1 MAHRHSRS
9 PWASLALAALVA
21 ATTAGCATVGAR
33 TGGTERA
40 ETCVSWVWFE
50 TPADALDD
58 AAVAV
63 RTAGP
68 LPVTGTA
75 ELFGVDA
82 RVHTVRVTE
91 VIKGTEVRT
100 GDELE
105 VASTPVTCTGGEDYP
120 DGDPLDASGD
130 LVLFLHRDETSGAWR
145 TITPEHG
152 VVTATVDGLVPDAW
166 PAG

>member
-1 MAHRHSRS
+1 MAHRHTRR
-9 PWASLALAALVA
+9 PWTALVLVA
-21 ATTAGCATVGAR
+21 VVAPAAGCAVLGER
-33 TGGTERA
+33 TAGTERT
-40 ETCVSWVWFE
+40 ETCVSWVWFD

-58 AAVAV
+58 ADVAV
-63 RTAGP
+63 RTDGP
-68 LPVTGTA
+68 LPATGTA

-82 RVHTVRVTE
+82 RVHAVTVTE
-91 VIKGTEVRT
+91 VLKGTAVRV

-130 LVLFLHRDETSGAWR
+130 LVLLLHRDDDADVWR
-145 TITPEHG
+145 TITPGQG
-152 VVTATVDGLVPDAW
+152 VLPATVDGQVPDTW